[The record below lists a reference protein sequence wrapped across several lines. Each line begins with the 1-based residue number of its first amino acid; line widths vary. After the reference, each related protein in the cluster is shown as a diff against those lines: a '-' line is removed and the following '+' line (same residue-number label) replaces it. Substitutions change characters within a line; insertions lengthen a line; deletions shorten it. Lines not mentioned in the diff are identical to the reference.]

1 MRIAYVTSWLS
12 SAGGGVSAAVEALSR
27 SINVSLAQVHV
38 LGLDDRPWSNEKQ
51 KWRGAPVEAFHIIG
65 PGSLGFAPGLRRAL
79 IGLDPDVVHVHG
91 LWMHLSADVVA
102 WSRGA
107 KPYIV
112 SPHGMLDP
120 WAVANSGFKKR
131 VARWLYED
139 RHLGGAAC
147 IHALCAAEADAIRAF
162 GLKNPICIIPN
173 GIEMPRASHRPAP
186 PWSSIEDGARVLLFL
201 GRLHPKKNVH
211 GLLRAL
217 ARVKADR
224 GLGDWRLAIAGWD
237 QGGYGAELVVLAEA
251 LALKREVI
259 FLGAL
264 HGERKDAALRNADA
278 FVLPSVSE
286 GLPMTVLEAWSYGL
300 PVAMTA
306 ACNLPEGFAAGA
318 ARQIATEPDLLA
330 RHLTDFLSTS
340 PRDMNTMGVRGAE
353 LARARF
359 SWERASQSF
368 TETYAWM
375 HGGGRMPGCVMQPA
389 SSRTFAS
396 QARSLTADERR

>member
-1 MRIAYVTSWLS
+1 MRLAYVTSWLS
-12 SAGGGVSAAVEALSR
+12 NAGGGVSAAVEALSR
-27 SINVSLAQVHV
+27 NINGPLAQVHV

-51 KWRGAPVEAFHIIG
+51 DWRGAPVEAFRIVG
-65 PGSLGFAPGLRRAL
+65 PRSLGFAPGLRRAL
-79 IGLDPDVVHVHG
+79 VELDPEVVHVHG
-91 LWMHLSADVVA
+91 LWMHPSADVVA

-131 VARWLYED
+131 IARWLYED

-147 IHALCAAEADAIRAF
+147 IHALCTAEADAIRDF
-162 GLKNPICIIPN
+162 GLENPICIIPN
-173 GIEMPRASHRPAP
+173 GVEVPQASHRLAA

-224 GLGDWRLAIAGWD
+224 GLGDWRLVIGGWD
-237 QGGYGAELVVLAEA
+237 QGGYGAELVALTEA

-259 FLGAL
+259 FVGAL
-264 HGERKDAALRNADA
+264 HGERKDAALRNADV

-286 GLPMTVLEAWSYGL
+286 GLPMAVLEAWSYGL

-318 ARQIATEPDLLA
+318 AGEIGVEPDLLA
-330 RHLTDFLSTS
+330 NHLADFLSMKPS
-340 PRDMNTMGVRGAE
+340 DLSAIGERGAE
-353 LARARF
+353 LVRTRF

-368 TETYAWM
+368 TDVYIWM
-375 HGGGRMPGCVMQPA
+375 RGGGQMPSCVTQPA
-389 SSRTFAS
+389 FH
-396 QARSLTADERR
+396 